1 VENIINTSDANY
13 KKQFVELSNKLK
25 PSTCLECISGDTTGE
40 MLEYLGFK
48 STLIL
53 YGLLSDQP
61 ASGIKT
67 IPFIGKAQTIESFLL
82 FTFLQMLKPQQI
94 QEIVKTTESMIK
106 NELKTQVQAQYGF
119 H

>member
-1 VENIINTSDANY
+1 MRRAEQIPILKSLGVEHIVNTSDPNY
-13 KKQFVELSNKLK
+13 KKLFAEVSLKAK

-53 YGLLSDQP
+53 YGLLSDMP
-61 ASGIKT
+61 AGGIKT

-82 FTFLQMLKPQQI
+82 FTFL
-94 QEIVKTTESMIK
+94 
-106 NELKTQVQAQYGF
+106 
-119 H
+119 